1 MRTLLVLC
9 MAAGCGQVNI
19 AIQEEPCTDV
29 DLEADPAIR
38 VEREGDDVV
47 IQKLPVFRGSDDEF
61 NPRLEF
67 SGRQIEVFEDWT
79 EAGGESFCLAPTI
92 RMIDP
97 PPGAYQ
103 ILWYDDAT
111 AIIPDYNQSFEL

>member
-9 MAAGCGQVNI
+9 LAAGCGQVNI

-38 VEREGDDVV
+38 VEREGGDVV
-47 IQKLPVFRGSDDEF
+47 IQKLPVFRGADDAF

-67 SGRQIEVFEDWT
+67 SGRQIEVFED
-79 EAGGESFCLAPTI
+79 
-92 RMIDP
+92 
-97 PPGAYQ
+97 
-103 ILWYDDAT
+103 
-111 AIIPDYNQSFEL
+111 